1 MAALT
6 LEHWLARLKPGETP
20 VFQHTKEKLLQL
32 APRGER
38 LSAKEIAVPILADP
52 LATLRV
58 IFNANNRTS
67 RRFSTEVATVEHA
80 VLMQGVSIFL
90 SMAQDLPVLEHT
102 PQGRDKEILGS
113 LYRLARLAQHAAW
126 QARDFA
132 TLHHDV
138 RADELQM
145 AAVLY
150 YAPEFLFWLD
160 APDIADQLAQARR
173 TMLSVEAE
181 QQVLGFDLR
190 EMRLLLLEAWKIPD
204 GIRDLL
210 DERLADR
217 PRQTILRM
225 ALKITHRSRH
235 GWWDERLLESY
246 QTLAEVVGMSFDDV
260 VRTVHDNAVR
270 VARAGHWVP
279 APPAAAWL
287 PMLDG
292 EWPREAERK
301 TAPAS
306 TPTAKPDAST
316 EPAHTACPMPVKAVM
331 DETIANIRDHLDG
344 SLNLNQMLAIILKG
358 LHVGL
363 GLSRVLFALVTP
375 DGKRVKCRFTLGIP
389 GDAPLRHFEFALDS
403 KDLFGQVMRKMQGV
417 WVNDENRGKL
427 WPMVAPDLRAMIGRG
442 DFYAMSLFGNGHP
455 IGLIYAD
462 RGHGDCELDAKTY
475 NDFKLLCLE
484 AAKGLGQIKNQ

>member
-20 VFQHTKEKLLQL
+20 VFRHTKDILLKL
-32 APRGER
+32 APRGEQ
-38 LSAKEIAVPILADP
+38 LSAKEIAAPILGDP

-58 IFNANNRTS
+58 IFNANNRAS
-67 RRFSTEVATVEHA
+67 RRFGTEVATVEHA
-80 VLMQGVSIFL
+80 VLMQGVGIFL
-90 SMAQDLPVLEHT
+90 ATANDLPVLENT
-102 PQGRDKEILGS
+102 PQGRDREILAS
-113 LYRLARLAQHAAW
+113 LYRLARLSQHAAW

-160 APDIADQLAQARR
+160 APDIADQLAIARR
-173 TMLSVEAE
+173 TMPSVEAE

-190 EMRLLLLEAWKIPD
+190 EMRLQLLEAWKIPD

-235 GWWDERLLESY
+235 GWWDERLDEYY
-246 QTLAEVVGMSFDDV
+246 QTLAEVVGMSLDDV
-260 VRTVHDNAVR
+260 IRTVHDNAVR
-270 VARAGHWVP
+270 VARSGHWVP
-279 APPAAAWL
+279 APACAAWL
-287 PMLDG
+287 PMLPG
-292 EWPREAERK
+292 EWPMEAERRTPATK
-301 TAPAS
+301 PEATAE
-306 TPTAKPDAST
+306 TG
-316 EPAHTACPMPVKAVM
+316 HTACPMPVKAVV
-331 DETIANIRDHLDG
+331 DETIAQIRQHLDG
-344 SLNLNQMLAIILKG
+344 SLSLNQMLAIILKG

-389 GDAPLRHFEFALDS
+389 GDDPLRHFEFGLDS
-403 KDLFGQVMRKMQGV
+403 KDLFGLVMRKMQGV

-427 WPMVAPDLRAMIGRG
+427 WPMVAPELRAMIGRG
-442 DFYAMSLFGNGHP
+442 DFYAMSLFGNDRP
-455 IGLIYAD
+455 LGLIYAD

-484 AAKGLGQIKNQ
+484 AARGLGQIKQQ